1 MSIAAFSA
9 GQAISAGQA
18 TLPRRDSRARARLEV
33 LGREIRPAVDAAD
46 RSLPV
51 NGSLGALLPG
61 GGLRRGSVVAVG
73 GSVGAG
79 GTSLV
84 LQLAAA
90 ATAVGEWAALV
101 DPHSTLG
108 GEAAA
113 EAGVSLDRCAFVRRV
128 PSASWATIVAAL
140 LDGVAL
146 VAATLPPGLRPGDAH
161 RLAARARERAAVLV
175 MIEPPPTAGS
185 RRAAVWPA
193 ETALRLTA
201 EGSPWPGLLDGSGL
215 LAPRALRVG
224 VEGHGGT
231 RSGEIVPLA
240 RVG

>member
-1 MSIAAFSA
+1 MSIAAFPT
-9 GQAISAGQA
+9 GQA
-18 TLPRRDSRARARLEV
+18 TLPRRDARARARLEV
-33 LGREIRPAVDAAD
+33 LGREIRPAVQAVD

-51 NGSLGALLPG
+51 AGSLGALLPG

-90 ATAVGEWAALV
+90 ATAVGEWAAFV
-101 DPHSTLG
+101 DPRSTLG

-113 EAGVSLDRCAFVRRV
+113 EAGVSLDLCAFVRRV
-128 PSASWATIVAAL
+128 PPARWATVVAAL

-146 VAATLPPGLRPGDAH
+146 VVATVPPGLHRGDAH

-175 MIEPPPTAGS
+175 MIEPPPAAGS
-185 RRAAVWPA
+185 RRAAVWPWPA

-201 EGSPWPGLLDGSGL
+201 EGSPWPGLLAGSGL
-215 LAPRALRVG
+215 LAPRVLRVG

-231 RSGEIVPLA
+231 RSGEITPLA
-240 RVG
+240 LAG